1 MRAFYTQEF
10 LEYMALSMST
20 MPAVFSKGNI
30 DGCTITDNI
39 VLGPYATMSGKK
51 QKVKVKSSEN
61 VATFTSAIL
70 DKKHTNQVWDFS
82 TSTDYT
88 TTTEFF
94 YQTAPSVGMGRM
106 LFESV
111 FNSNS
116 TFLAIPFE
124 STNDFPGSIS
134 DDYGGTSPSIY
145 WEITGSDSD
154 YWNHTVAMPTIIN
167 GTSIQLYF
175 NESTPEFQCTIPT
188 FILGF
193 GSNPDEIDGAYKKP
207 FGGYLLVNDSII
219 TENNTKL
226 IIYAGVLDEV
236 IEVGSNASIFQS
248 IISLDVVVV

>member
-1 MRAFYTQEF
+1 MRAFYTQDF

-20 MPAVFSKGNI
+20 MPSTFSKGNI

-39 VLGPYATMSGKK
+39 VLGEYASRTGKK
-51 QKVKVKSSEN
+51 QRVKSTQSEN
-61 VATFTSAIL
+61 VATFTSAIV
-70 DKKHTNQVWDFS
+70 DKRHINQVWDFS
-82 TSTDYT
+82 TTTDYT

-94 YQTAPSVGMGRM
+94 FQTAPSVGMGRM
-106 LFESV
+106 IFEGV

-124 STNDFPGSIS
+124 STNDFPSSIS
-134 DDYGGTSPSIY
+134 DDYGGSLPSLY
-145 WEITGSDSD
+145 WQTDED

-193 GSNPDEIDGAYKKP
+193 GSDPDEISGAYRKP
-207 FGGYLLVNDSII
+207 FGGYILVNDNII
-219 TENNTKL
+219 KDDESKL
-226 IIYAGVLDEV
+226 VIYAGVLDEE
-236 IEVGSNASIFQS
+236 IDVGFSTSVFQA
-248 IISLDVVVV
+248 IISMDVVVI

>member
-39 VLGPYATMSGKK
+39 VLGPYATRSGKK
-51 QKVKVKSSEN
+51 QKVKTKSSEN

-82 TSTDYT
+82 TSPDYT

-94 YQTAPSVGMGRM
+94 YQTAPSIGMGRM
-106 LFESV
+106 IFESI

-124 STNDFPGSIS
+124 STSYTPSSIS
-134 DDYGGTSPSIY
+134 SDYGGSLPSLY
-145 WEITGSDSD
+145 WETDED

-193 GSNPDEIDGAYKKP
+193 GSNPDEISGAYKKP
-207 FGGYLLVNDSII
+207 FGGYILVNDGIVK
-219 TENNTKL
+219 EDDTKL
-226 IIYAGVLDEV
+226 VIYAGVLDEE
-236 IEVGSNASIFQS
+236 IAVGSSTSIFQAM
-248 IISLDVVVV
+248 ISMDVVVI

>member
-1 MRAFYTQEF
+1 MKALYTQDF
-10 LEYMALSMST
+10 LEYMALTMST

-39 VLGPYATMSGKK
+39 VFGPYATRSGKK
-51 QKVKVKSSEN
+51 QKVKGRSSEN
-61 VATFTSAIL
+61 IATFTSAVL
-70 DKKHTNQVWDFS
+70 EKKHLNQVWDFS

-106 LFESV
+106 IFESV
-111 FNSNS
+111 FNTNS
-116 TFLAIPFE
+116 TYMAIPFE

-134 DDYGGTSPSIY
+134 DNYGGSSPSLY
-145 WEITGSDSD
+145 WETSEN

-193 GSNPDEIDGAYKKP
+193 GSNPDDVDMQYKKP
-207 FGGYLLVNDSII
+207 FGGYILVNDNII
-219 TENNTKL
+219 KDDDTKL
-226 IIYAGVLDEV
+226 VIYAGVLDKE
-236 IEVGSNASIFQS
+236 IATGSSISIFQS
-248 IISLDVVVV
+248 SISMDVVTI

>member
-1 MRAFYTQEF
+1 MKALYTQDF
-10 LEYMALSMST
+10 LEYMALTMST

-39 VLGPYATMSGKK
+39 VLGPYATRSGKK
-51 QKVKVKSSEN
+51 QKVKGKSSEN
-61 VATFTSAIL
+61 TAVFTSAIL
-70 DKKHTNQVWDFS
+70 EKKHLNQVWDFS

-106 LFESV
+106 IFESV
-111 FNSNS
+111 FNTNS
-116 TFLAIPFE
+116 TYMAIPFE
-124 STNDFPGSIS
+124 STANFPSSIS
-134 DDYGGTSPSIY
+134 DDYGGSSPSLY
-145 WEITGSDSD
+145 WETSDN

-193 GSNPDEIDGAYKKP
+193 GSNPDEISGQYRKP
-207 FGGYLLVNDSII
+207 FGGYILVNDGILK
-219 TENNTKL
+219 EDDTKL
-226 IIYAGVLDEV
+226 VIYAGVLDEE
-236 IEVGSNASIFQS
+236 IAIGSSTSIFQS
-248 IISLDVVVV
+248 LISMDVVTI